1 MLSIVNGRIS
11 KLCIAEWKIIS
22 TDTNTLSQRIE
33 EEIVGNSSLKYV
45 SGMLNII
52 INRVDHKSNQF
63 LTKNLLIFFL
73 F

>member
-1 MLSIVNGRIS
+1 MKPIN
-11 KLCIAEWKIIS
+11 

-33 EEIVGNSSLKYV
+33 EEIVDESLVKYV

-52 INRVDHKSNQF
+52 INRVDHKSNQI

>member
-1 MLSIVNGRIS
+1 MKLING
-11 KLCIAEWKIIS
+11 
-22 TDTNTLSQRIE
+22 DTNTLSQRIE
-33 EEIVGNSSLKYV
+33 EEIVDKSLVKYV

-52 INRVDHKSNQF
+52 SSRVDHKSNQI